1 MRPQTRYARTGDV
14 YVGYQ
19 VFGDGPFDLVVA
31 PGGASNIEYGWEFES
46 WRGLYGALASFARVI
61 VFDKRGTGV
70 SDPVSGAPSLEERMD
85 DVRAVMDAAG
95 SERAALHGSADGAAM
110 VALFAATYPE
120 RTAALTLYRPIVRGA
135 WAPDY
140 PWGQQEGRASFPG
153 KEYASPEHVKAWV
166 AANTP
171 DRIGD
176 REFADSVGSYMRL
189 TASPTTREHLFRMN
203 LAIDVRSVLPAIRAP
218 TLVVHRNLPEQAGT
232 PELVGTLV
240 NTPSGASR
248 YVAERISGA
257 RFVDLPPGEVVFWGG
272 DFADHLRAVREFLQ
286 QVWESGAWDA
296 AEPDRVLTTVLFTD
310 IVGSSARA
318 SELGDARW
326 RELLQ
331 AHHELVRK
339 QLIRFR
345 GRELDTAG
353 DGFFASFDGPARAV
367 RCACAIS
374 DAVREL
380 GLEVRA
386 GLHTGECELIEG
398 KVGGVAVHIGA
409 RVAGSAQPGEVRVS
423 STVKD
428 LVAGSGLEFED
439 RGVHE
444 LKGIPGDWRLFAV
457 SRSI

>member
-1 MRPQTRYARTGDV
+1 V

-19 VFGDGPFDLVVA
+19 VLGDGPFDLVVA
-31 PGGASNIEYGWEFES
+31 PGALSNIEYGWHFES
-46 WRGLYGALASFARVI
+46 WREFYGALASFARVI
-61 VFDKRGTGV
+61 LFDKRGAGI
-70 SDPVSGAPSLEERMD
+70 SDPVVGAPSLEERMD
-85 DVRAVMDAAG
+85 DVRAVMDATG
-95 SERAALHGSADGAAM
+95 SERAALYGASDGAAI

-120 RTAALTLYRPIVRGA
+120 RTAALSLFRPVVRGA
-135 WAPDY
+135 WARDY
-140 PWGQQEGRASFPG
+140 PWGQQEGVASFPG
-153 KEYASPEHVKAWV
+153 KDYAGPEHMKAWV
-166 AANTP
+166 AASTP
-171 DRIGD
+171 SRIGD
-176 REFADSVGSYMRL
+176 RDFAESMASYMRIA
-189 TASPTTREHLFRMN
+189 ASPTTRENLIRMN
-203 LAIDVRSVLPAIRAP
+203 LAIDVRQVLSTIRAP
-218 TLVVHRNLPEQAGT
+218 TLVVHRDLPVRAGVS
-232 PELVGTLV
+232 EYVGTLI
-240 NTPSGASR
+240 NTPSDASR

-257 RFVDLPPGEVVFWGG
+257 RFVELPTGDVTFWGG
-272 DFADHLRAVREFLQ
+272 DFEDHLRTVREFLN
-286 QVWESGAWDA
+286 QVWESGAWEA

-367 RCACAIS
+367 RCAYAIT

-409 RVAGSAQPGEVRVS
+409 RVAGSAEPGEVRVS
-423 STVKD
+423 GTVKD

-457 SRSI
+457 SRSS